1 MERIERGMEAQVWS
15 RVMGPPEAQRED
27 VRSLLLTAWEA
38 ASVYRHLTGLLAGK
52 TRDQVKKLQDRATE
66 SVAALKGLQLLSG
79 DRSGKLLPVP
89 IPKEPA
95 RRLLEKSFFRAKQLM
110 TEYTA
115 RALDPEYGAVY
126 QQLADRERENSIL
139 IAQLLG
145 GMER

>member
-38 ASVYRHLTGLLAGK
+38 ASVYRHLTGLLTGISREQA
-52 TRDQVKKLQDRATE
+52 KKLQNRAME

-79 DRSGKLLPVP
+79 GQPGKLLPVP

-115 RALDPEYGAVY
+115 RALDPELGVVY
-126 QQLADRERENSIL
+126 QQLADRERQNSIAL
-139 IAQLLG
+139 AELLG
-145 GMER
+145 ALEK